1 MPANATTIERALE
14 SLSSDALRD
23 ALRPV
28 MEDAA
33 FRGVIPYAEA
43 KRLAEQE
50 RMTTAEF
57 MLAVVPAAT
66 AYAKPVISKFC
77 VGAVAQGSTTGSL
90 YFGANMEF
98 VGAALSFTIH
108 AEQAAVTNAWINGE
122 QGISQ
127 LAISE
132 APCGYCRQFLW
143 EITTAEKMGVLLTK
157 GSSGPL
163 TAFLPQPFGPNDL
176 EVQGALMSPADHGLV
191 LDDSSLDPVIL
202 DALAA
207 ANASYAP
214 PQYSASYAGVAVYME
229 AGAIYAGRHAE
240 NAAFNPSMSPLESAL
255 VMWNFATQG
264 ADPVRRVVLVQ
275 VDGAAADQTS
285 ATAALVESLARGG
298 PVVFDVYGA
307 HLASEAPAATGP

>member
-1 MPANATTIERALE
+1 MPADATTVERALE

-23 ALRPV
+23 SLRPV
-28 MEDAA
+28 MQAA
-33 FRGVIPYAEA
+33 VFRGVISYAEA
-43 KRLAEQE
+43 QRLCEQE
-50 RMTTAEF
+50 KITMAEL

-66 AYAKPVISKFC
+66 TYSKPPISKFE

-108 AEQAAVTNAWINGE
+108 AEQSAVTNAWINGE

-143 EITTAEKMGVLLTK
+143 EITTAETMAVLLTK

-163 TAFLPQPFGPNDL
+163 ARFLPEPFGPKDL
-176 EVQGALMSPADHGLV
+176 GVQGALMSPADHGLA
-191 LDDSSLDPVIL
+191 LDSGTPDPVML
-202 DALAA
+202 AALAA

-214 PQYSASYAGVAVYME
+214 PQYSASYAGVAVYTE
-229 AGAIYAGRHAE
+229 AGEIFAGRHAE

-255 VMWNFATQG
+255 VMWNFATHG
-264 ADPVRRVVLVQ
+264 TDPVRRVVLVQ
-275 VDGAAADQTS
+275 IDGAVADQTS
-285 ATAALVESLARGG
+285 ATAALVESFARTG

-307 HLASEAPAATGP
+307 HPA